1 MVLSIKSPST
11 QFSSRVSGIFLNVSS
26 FVFLSVELHG
36 QIKWQEFFTAPVV
49 KPVLIS
55 VCLLCLQ
62 QVTGINAVLFNA
74 AGIFSKAGLSDPKL
88 VSFPVSAVQLVGT
101 LIACFLVD
109 RIGRRLLL
117 WTNALGMG
125 ISLIGLGVYF
135 KIYQTTSSISWLAIL
150 TSVLF
155 SFFFSLAWGPV
166 PWVAMA
172 EIIPLRARG
181 VGTSLATMTCWIMF
195 FLVTKT
201 YVTLESAFGNQG
213 ACWFYAGWCC
223 AAFVIVLLFVP
234 ETKGKT
240 LEEIEAS
247 FHSSQ

>member
-1 MVLSIKSPST
+1 MVGYNSA
-11 QFSSRVSGIFLNVSS
+11 
-26 FVFLSVELHG
+26 SVAFFPTELHG
-36 QIKWQEFFTAPVV
+36 QITCQEFFTAPVI

-55 VCLLCLQ
+55 VGLLCLQ
-62 QVTGINAVLFNA
+62 QVTGINVVLFNA
-74 AGIFSKAGLSDPKL
+74 ADIFSEAGLADPKL
-88 VSFPVSAVQLVGT
+88 ASFPVSIVQLFGT

-109 RIGRRLLL
+109 KLGRRLLL
-117 WTNALGMG
+117 WTNSLGMA
-125 ISLIGLGVYF
+125 ISLIGLGIYF
-135 KIYQTTSSISWLAIL
+135 KIYQSTISISWLSIL

-166 PWVAMA
+166 PWVYMA

-181 VGTSLATMTCWIMF
+181 VGTSLATMICWIMF

-213 ACWFYAGWCC
+213 ACWFYAAWCC
-223 AAFVIVLLFVP
+223 VSFVIVFLFVP

-247 FHSSQ
+247 FHSSR

>member
-1 MVLSIKSPST
+1 M
-11 QFSSRVSGIFLNVSS
+11 
-26 FVFLSVELHG
+26 
-36 QIKWQEFFTAPVV
+36 
-49 KPVLIS
+49 
-55 VCLLCLQ
+55 
-62 QVTGINAVLFNA
+62 LFNA
-74 AGIFSKAGLSDPKL
+74 ADIFSKAGLSDPKL
-88 VSFPVSAVQLVGT
+88 VSFPVSVVQLVGT
-101 LIACFLVD
+101 LIACLLVD
-109 RIGRRLLL
+109 KIGRRLLL
-117 WTNALGMG
+117 WTNALGMA
-125 ISLIGLGVYF
+125 ISLIGLGIYF
-135 KIYQTTSSISWLAIL
+135 KIYQTTNAISWLSIL

-166 PWVAMA
+166 PWIVMA

-181 VGTSLATMTCWIMF
+181 LGTGLATMTSWIMF

-213 ACWFYAGWCC
+213 VCWFYAAWCC
-223 AAFVIVLLFVP
+223 VAFVIVVLLVP